1 MTVRAGVIGW
11 PISHS
16 RSPRLH
22 GHWLQRYGIDGSYE
36 AIAIPPDAL
45 AAEVRRMAA
54 AGWAG
59 LNVTIP
65 HKERV
70 VALLDTVHPTVER
83 TGSCNLLTFRDGRI
97 EGRSTD
103 GDGFV
108 ASLRAGAPHWN
119 GGIATV
125 LGAGGA
131 ALSVVDALQRAGA
144 HVRVANRTE
153 ARAQALADRLG
164 DITVVPWGDW
174 NAALADASLLVNATS
189 LGMTGHDRLD
199 VDLAPLPVEAVVS
212 DLVYAP
218 LETALLAAARV
229 RGNVAVDGLGMLLHQ
244 AVPAFEAWYGV
255 RPVVDEEL
263 RRVVLG

>member
-22 GHWLQRYGIDGSYE
+22 GHWLQRYAIDGTYE
-36 AIAIPPDAL
+36 AIAIAPDRL
-45 AAEVRRMAA
+45 AGEVRRMVDE
-54 AGWAG
+54 GWAG

-70 VALLDTVHPTVER
+70 AELLDIVHPSVER
-83 TGSCNLLTFRDGRI
+83 TGSCNLLVFRDGRI

-108 ASLRAGAPHWN
+108 GSLRAGAPNWD
-119 GGIATV
+119 GGVAIV

-131 ALSVVDALQRAGA
+131 SLSVVDALQRAGCK
-144 HVRVANRTE
+144 VRVANRTV
-153 ARAQALADRLG
+153 ARADALAAKLG
-164 DITVVPWGDW
+164 GVEVVPWGDW
-174 NAALADASLLVNATS
+174 DFRDASLLVNATS
-189 LGMTGHDRLD
+189 LGMTGHEPLD
-199 VDLAPLPVEAVVS
+199 VDLATLPRDAVVS

-218 LETALLAAARV
+218 LETALLVAARA

-244 AVPAFEAWYGV
+244 AVPAFEAWFGT
-255 RPVVDEEL
+255 RPVVDDAL
-263 RRVVLG
+263 RRAVLD

>member
-1 MTVRAGVIGW
+1 MTIRAGVIGW

-45 AAEVRRMAA
+45 ADEVKRLADH
-54 AGWAG
+54 GWAG

-70 VALLDTVHPTVER
+70 ASLLDQVHPTVQR
-83 TGSCNLLTFRDGRI
+83 TGSCNLLVFRDGRI

-108 ASLRAGAPHWN
+108 ANVRAGAPRWR
-119 GGIATV
+119 GGVATV

-131 ALSVVDALQRAGA
+131 SLSVIDALQRAGCR
-144 HVRVANRTE
+144 VRVANRTE
-153 ARAQALADRLG
+153 ARAEALAAKLG
-164 DITVVPWGDW
+164 DIEVVPWGKWDFSGT
-174 NAALADASLLVNATS
+174 SLLVNATS
-189 LGMTGHDRLD
+189 LGMTGHDPLD
-199 VDLAPLPVEAVVS
+199 VDLNSLPAEAAVA

-218 LETALLAAARV
+218 LETPLLAAARA
-229 RGNVAVDGLGMLLHQ
+229 RGNLAIDGLGMLLHQ

-255 RPVVDEEL
+255 APVVDEAL
-263 RRVVLG
+263 RRAVLD

>member
-1 MTVRAGVIGW
+1 VTVRAGVIGW

-36 AIAIPPDAL
+36 AIAIPPDQL
-45 AAEVRRMAA
+45 AHDVRRMALD
-54 AGWAG
+54 GWAG

-70 VALLDTVHPTVER
+70 VSLLDDVHPSVAR
-83 TGSCNLLTFRDGRI
+83 TGSCNLLVFRDGRI

-108 ASLRAGAPHWN
+108 ANLRAGAPGWN
-119 GGIATV
+119 SSGVATV

-131 ALSVVDALQRAGA
+131 SLSVIDALQRAGA
-144 HVRVANRTE
+144 RVRVANRTV
-153 ARAQALADRLG
+153 ARAEALAAKLG
-164 DITVVPWGDW
+164 GVDILPWSDWDFGDT
-174 NAALADASLLVNATS
+174 SLLVNATS
-189 LGMTGHDRLD
+189 LGMTGHEPLNVPLD
-199 VDLAPLPVEAVVS
+199 SLPRDAVVT

-218 LETALLAAARV
+218 LETPLLVAARA
-229 RGNVAVDGLGMLLHQ
+229 RGNVTVDGLGMLLHQ
-244 AVPAFEAWYGV
+244 AVPAFETWFGV
-255 RPVVDEEL
+255 RPVVDDAL
-263 RRVVLG
+263 RRVVLD